1 MPWDINN
8 FITQL
13 KGGFG
18 KQEEQ
23 NMEQEKLEDEK
34 LKKILERLKIDNV
47 IEKKKQDDGWYQL
60 KVEKEKLNML
70 DRFMK
75 MFGKTP
81 TETETINT
89 NAYGDM
95 PEETPQPQVL
105 GESVTPT
112 PEQPNLGEIEPILQ
126 MLGLGTTWAGGD
138 KKPVYPD
145 ELVPYANEAG
155 QQYGI
160 DPIILAAQDAQ
171 ETGGFN
177 YEPRVGTSGEQGI
190 PQIIPRF
197 HYKNSGVGDSNTYAS
212 KLANDPKYAIGEQA
226 RILSGYLKGQG
237 NIYDAL
243 RQYNAGGVL
252 ENSGTYADE
261 ILKRAGLEKLIPG
274 YNL

>member
-8 FITQL
+8 FLTQL

-70 DRFMK
+70 DKVMK

-81 TETETINT
+81 TETENVNV

-112 PEQPNLGEIEPILQ
+112 PEQTMTPEKLEEFLIDYAPYIEDQEKID
-126 MLGLGTTWAGGD
+126 TY
-138 KKPVYPD
+138 YPK
-145 ELVPYANEAG
+145 
-155 QQYGI
+155 
-160 DPIILAAQDAQ
+160 
-171 ETGGFN
+171 
-177 YEPRVGTSGEQGI
+177 GI
-190 PQIIPRF
+190 PQPSPELLDIIRKVSPDDATRSAIL
-197 HYKNSGVGDSNTYAS
+197 KLTESNYNMNPPDYTGN
-212 KLANDPKYAIGEQA
+212 ANGTIDRGTNMI
-226 RILSGYLKGQG
+226 
-237 NIYDAL
+237 
-243 RQYNAGGVL
+243 
-252 ENSGTYADE
+252 NSGTFDW
-261 ILKRAGLEKLIPG
+261 LKGTPYNAMMEKSGIENYGDMFDPLKNENMMDIIRKVQGYKAWYGPRDKGFKHGL
-274 YNL
+274 